1 MKIQL
6 GDHFSYKKLIRFVLP
21 PILMMV
27 FTSIYGVVDGFFISN
42 YTGKTAFAAVNLIM
56 PFLMILGSIGFM
68 LGTGGT
74 AIVSKLL
81 GEKRDTEAKQY
92 FSLFIVVTL
101 ISGLIFTAIGEITMP
116 YIAKALI
123 KGKDLAPEVADLML
137 DYAVLYGRIV
147 TAGVTAFMLQ
157 NVFQAFFSAA
167 EKPTLGFVFT
177 VSAGCVN
184 IIFDGVLV
192 GACKLG
198 VTGAA
203 IATIMSQYVGAIA
216 PMVYFSCKNKSL
228 LRFVK
233 PKFNAKVLLKACTN
247 GSSEFVSNISMSI
260 VSIVY
265 NYQLLKFAGENGV
278 STYGVLMYV
287 NFIYYS
293 IFIGYAIG
301 TAPIIGYNYGANNS
315 AELKNIFKKSM
326 VLMAILGVLMT
337 GLAGALANPISKL
350 YVGYDRELFEATV
363 KAFYIYSFSF
373 IFAGFAIFSS
383 SMFTALGNGLISA
396 LISFVRTIIL
406 QIVAVFILPLICGVN
421 GIWASLLVSEIL
433 ATIMSMIFCVTLRK
447 KYHY

>member
-6 GDHFSYKKLIRFVLP
+6 SDHFNYKKLIRFVLP

-68 LGTGGT
+68 IGTGGT
-74 AIVSKLL
+74 AIVSQLL
-81 GEKRDTEAKQY
+81 GEKRDEEAKQY
-92 FSLFIVVTL
+92 FSLFVLVTF
-101 ISGLIFTAIGEITMP
+101 ISGLVFLAVGEIVMP

-123 KGKDLAPEVADLML
+123 EGKELEPEVANEMFR
-137 DYAVLYGRIV
+137 YAVLYGRIV
-147 TAGVTAFMLQ
+147 CASVPAFMLQ

-184 IIFDGVLV
+184 IVLDGVLV
-192 GACKLG
+192 GALKIG

-203 IATIMSQYVGAIA
+203 VATVMSQIVGSVLPII
-216 PMVYFSCKNKSL
+216 YFSIKNNSL

-233 PKFNAKVLLKACTN
+233 PKFNGKVLLKACTN
-247 GSSEFVSNISMSI
+247 GSSEFVSNISMSL

-265 NYQLLKFAGENGV
+265 NYQLLKLARENGV

-293 IFIGYAIG
+293 IFIGYSIG
-301 TAPIIGYNYGANNS
+301 TAPLIGYNYGAENTS
-315 AELKNIFKKSM
+315 ELKNIFKKSM
-326 VLMAILGVLMT
+326 ILMAILGVAMT
-337 GLAGALANPISKL
+337 ALALALSSPISKL
-350 YVGYDRELFEATV
+350 FVGYDQELFEMT
-363 KAFYIYSFSF
+363 KQAFYIYASSFL
-373 IFAGFAIFSS
+373 FAGFAIFASS
-383 SMFTALGNGLISA
+383 LFTALGNGLISA
-396 LISFVRTIIL
+396 IISFLRTIVL
-406 QIVAVFILPLICGVN
+406 QIAAVFILPLIWGVN
-421 GIWASLLVSEIL
+421 GIWASLLVSEII
-433 ATIMSMIFCVTLRK
+433 ATIITMIICKAKRK
-447 KYHY
+447 KYQY